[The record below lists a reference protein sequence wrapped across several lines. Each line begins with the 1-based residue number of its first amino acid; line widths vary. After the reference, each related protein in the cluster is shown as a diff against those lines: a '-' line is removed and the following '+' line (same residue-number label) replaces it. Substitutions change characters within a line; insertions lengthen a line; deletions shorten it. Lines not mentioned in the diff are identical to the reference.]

1 MGNNPQNQ
9 EQQAWVHWEYTP
21 DEWARLDQM
30 DLGPIRQ
37 RYWLTLA
44 LGMVIP
50 VLLLVL
56 APFFWG
62 GESLFWVA
70 PLVLVLVLVLFFVV
84 LPSNDYR
91 QAMKR
96 HQARQDPVHPHRVT
110 LSSQG
115 IWGLGP
121 FFPFTGTGVQEHEIS
136 VQLNKVW
143 LTAQPTTLHFQVEH
157 LKLKANPSGGAVNVE
172 KIPVPETIHL
182 LVPAGHDS
190 EAEQVAQRFR
200 TEVIEA
206 RDLALKRFRDQQV
219 NPPEP
224 R

>member
-1 MGNNPQNQ
+1 MGNNRGNQ
-9 EQQAWVHWEYTP
+9 EQQAWVHWEYAP

-30 DLGPIRQ
+30 DLGPIRR
-37 RYWLTLA
+37 RYWLTFA
-44 LGMVIP
+44 LGMGILVILFVLALVLWGGASLLWMAP
-50 VLLLVL
+50 LLLT
-56 APFFWG
+56 
-62 GESLFWVA
+62 
-70 PLVLVLVLVLFFVV
+70 LVLVLLFVV

-91 QAMKR
+91 QAKKR
-96 HQARQDPVHPHRVT
+96 HQARQDPAHPHRVT
-110 LSSQG
+110 LSNQG
-115 IWGLGP
+115 LWGFGP
-121 FFPFTGTGVQEHEIS
+121 YFPFTGMGAQENEIS

-157 LKLKANPSGGAVNVE
+157 LKLKATPSGGAVNVE

-182 LVPAGHDS
+182 LVPTGHES

-200 TEVIEA
+200 AEVIEA
-206 RDLALKRFRDQQV
+206 RELALKRFQDEQV